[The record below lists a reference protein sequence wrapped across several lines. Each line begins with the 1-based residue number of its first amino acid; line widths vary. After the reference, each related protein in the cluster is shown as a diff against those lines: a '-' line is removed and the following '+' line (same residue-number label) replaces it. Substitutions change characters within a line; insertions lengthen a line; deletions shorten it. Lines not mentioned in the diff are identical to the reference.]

1 MRPET
6 ETYRFINKFKFLEV
20 MKKKIIVCLLIGVI
34 TFFSVKSGNLIS
46 QDLHRSGVTLENI
59 EALSESE
66 LSKACGG
73 CSTEKTIYCCT
84 VTIGNLGTYTLKRD

>member
-1 MRPET
+1 
-6 ETYRFINKFKFLEV
+6 
-20 MKKKIIVCLLIGVI
+20 MKKNIFFYLLIGAI
-34 TFFSVKSGNLIS
+34 TMLSVKSSNQIS
-46 QDLHRSGVTLENI
+46 RSANYSDVTLENI

-84 VTIGNLGTYTLKRD
+84 VTIANLGTYTLKRD